1 MLRKIIGVLLG
12 LVVAL
17 VLVNLSEMLV
27 HRLYPPLPG
36 TDMTDLDEIKKYV
49 AALPVTALLVVLS
62 GHLMGTLA
70 GTFAAAR
77 VGRSAVPGYVLG
89 ALLLALGVP
98 SAIMIPQPLWFSAV
112 SFVIYITMSLAGAR
126 LGFRRPIAEV

>member
-17 VLVNLSEMLV
+17 VLVQLSEMLV
-27 HRLYPPLPG
+27 HRFYPPPSG
-36 TDMTDLDEIKKYV
+36 VDMHDFSEIKKYV
-49 AALPVTALLVVLS
+49 AALPVTALLLVLS

-89 ALLLALGVP
+89 AFMLAAGV
-98 SAIMIPQPLWFSAV
+98 ANAFVFPQPLWFSAAT
-112 SFVIYITMSLAGAR
+112 FVICIVMTLAGTRIGAPT
-126 LGFRRPIAEV
+126 LL